1 MLAETFQPV
10 HLNTHDKVMVVNP
23 PAQRYNNS

>member
-1 MLAETFQPV
+1 MLAETQPV
-10 HLNTHDKVMVVNP
+10 HLNTHEKVMVVNP